1 VREVRTIPF
10 PVLHHM
16 MHRISGFVSLL
27 LVFVL
32 FQADHFSFGVKTKT
46 SLSIVMQNGKCVLA
60 IVFRSW
66 SSALL
71 FSKEI
76 KLLEKDGSGGF

>member
-1 VREVRTIPF
+1 MREVRTIPF
-10 PVLHHM
+10 PVLHHDASNF
-16 MHRISGFVSLL
+16 RVCFCYGV
-27 LVFVL
+27 VPRL